1 MFKHIFPFRYIAFAL
16 KRIGKL
22 YPWQQHFVIVRN
34 NHSAEQGLP
43 LLILD
48 LSKKDLVED
57 AHKVKGK
64 LINLSQ

>member
-1 MFKHIFPFRYIAFAL
+1 MFQHIFPFRYIAFAL

-48 LSKKDLVED
+48 LSKKDRVED
-57 AHKVKGK
+57 AHKVKRK

>member
-1 MFKHIFPFRYIAFAL
+1 MFQHIFPFRYIAFAL

-48 LSKKDLVED
+48 LSKKDRVED